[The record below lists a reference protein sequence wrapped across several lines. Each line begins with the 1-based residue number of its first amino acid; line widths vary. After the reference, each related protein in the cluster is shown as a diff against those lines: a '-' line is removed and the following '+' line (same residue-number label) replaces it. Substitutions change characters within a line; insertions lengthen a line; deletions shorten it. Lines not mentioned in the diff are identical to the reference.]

1 MMRVRAGTLEGGHMA
16 KGVLAEQDGS
26 EPPAKRPRREGS

>member
-1 MMRVRAGTLEGGHMA
+1 MVYVRAGTLEGGHMA
-16 KGVLAEQDGS
+16 KGVLAEQNES